1 MQVYDTNNVE
11 DFVCCVNL
19 TDHLSKQLL
28 QGVTLTL
35 AVRLNLQ
42 EDGWKAS
49 RNWSQDEVQ
58 NVY

>member
-1 MQVYDTNNVE
+1 MQVYDAHNVE

-35 AVRLNLQ
+35 AVRLSL
-42 EDGWKAS
+42 
-49 RNWSQDEVQ
+49 
-58 NVY
+58 